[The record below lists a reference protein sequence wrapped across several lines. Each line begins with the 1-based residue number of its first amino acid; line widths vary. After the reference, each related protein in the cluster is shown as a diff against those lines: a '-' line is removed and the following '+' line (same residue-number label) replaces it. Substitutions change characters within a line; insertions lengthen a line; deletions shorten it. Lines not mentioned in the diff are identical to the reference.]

1 MNAQDLRTE
10 TEGCVERVE
19 VDGDAKPVPCRVIV
33 APPCMPTK
41 SGAAEFRTI
50 ATVTWLADA
59 VLGFAR
65 PYIVVKTSTECVPA
79 TAEPTVHMI
88 WVAVQLE
95 TKHAAEPSSTELLA
109 DHVPKP
115 LPVTVNV
122 VPIEMMVGFTE
133 LMLGVMAALESYLK
147 RKFVVTEYMTVV
159 VVG

>member
-10 TEGCVERVE
+10 VEGCVECVE
-19 VDGDAKPVPCRVIV
+19 VDGDAKPAPCSVIV
-33 APPCMPTK
+33 APPCMPTE
-41 SGAAEFRTI
+41 SGASELRTS

-95 TKHAAEPSSTELLA
+95 TKHAAEPISTELLA
-109 DHVPKP
+109 DDVPKP
-115 LPVTVNV
+115 LPMTVSV
-122 VPIEMMVGFTE
+122 VPKETLEGFTE
-133 LMLGVMAALESYLK
+133 IMLGVMATLESYTK
-147 RKFVVTEYMTVV
+147 RNFVATEYMTVV